1 MLNKLIRF
9 ALGHRVIILAIAFLV
24 LALGLQKA
32 ISLPVEVLPDLT
44 KPTVTIMTEAAGR
57 APEEV
62 EQRISM
68 PLERALVGVTGVTR
82 VRSISDISL
91 SLVYVEFDWD
101 TDIYKARQFVQER
114 LQSTDLPDDVVP
126 YMTPVASLM
135 GEIMLVGISS
145 DDGSMEPSDIRTYAD
160 WTVRRKLQS
169 LPGIAEVLSMGG
181 GIKQIQI
188 LPDPN
193 KLLSHGV
200 TFEELH
206 QASKQAASTSTGGFI
221 SSQAQEIMIRNLAM
235 TTDLTELGKTVIK
248 MLDDRPVTI
257 ADVAEVK
264 WGIQPMRGDAAVNG
278 RKGVVMSITKS
289 PGYDTIKLTEQ
300 VEEIL
305 NELQEQAPEGVKL
318 EPLFRQKSFIDLAI
332 DNLLEAI
339 GVGALMV
346 VIILFIFLF
355 NLRTTFIT
363 LTAIP
368 LSFAITAIVFSLA
381 ELSVNSM
388 TLGGIAVAIG
398 IVVDDAIVDVEN
410 VFRRLRENASRATP
424 LPRLE
429 VIAKASGEVRNSIL
443 YATLFIILVF
453 IPLLSLSGVE
463 GRLFT
468 PIALATMVSMGASFI
483 VSLTVIPVLCSL
495 FLRPKPGKV
504 HKEGLIV
511 RGMKWAFE
519 KTFLTFSLR
528 APAVV
533 LALALMALTAAV
545 LLYPQLGKQ
554 FLPEFKEETI
564 VVAMTASPGTSLGQT
579 SQISAVADKLL
590 LDMPDVKSVGHRV
603 GRAERGDHVVPVST
617 VEFDIELKE
626 NDTPRGEIT
635 AEIRERI
642 SSKNLP
648 GTFSVISG
656 PLKDRIGHMLSGV
669 PAKVAVKVFGPDL
682 QTLRSLGIEIQEIC
696 KEIPGLETASIE
708 QQAPIP
714 QLRIEVDRDRALAY
728 NFRPAAI
735 NEQLSILLGGA
746 TVAELFE
753 GERSID
759 LVMRLPESWR
769 ESPKKLH
776 ELMLTNNDGQ
786 RVPLKA
792 IAEIRNATGPN
803 VIKRENTLR
812 RFVVSINPTGNDLE
826 TMITTL
832 QMRID
837 EEVMTQ
843 AKYKEYSVSIEG
855 EYQAQQDASTT
866 IFKATCVVLLVI
878 ALLLYTYFGTMTFAI
893 QVLCDIPLALVGGLV
908 FTWMTINN
916 ISIATLVGFIAVAG
930 IAARNSIMLISH
942 YLHLMKHEGEGF
954 TREMIIRGTQER
966 LVPVLMTALSAGLA
980 LIPLVIAGDQPGK
993 EILHPVAIVITGGL
1007 ISSTIL
1013 GLAVTPAFFYLFGR
1027 KAALKSIAS
1036 DAPAAG

>member
-1 MLNKLIRF
+1 MLNQLIRF
-9 ALGHRVIILAIAFLV
+9 ALGHRVIVLALAFLV
-24 LALGLQKA
+24 LALGFQKTV
-32 ISLPVEVLPDLT
+32 SLPVEVLPDLT
-44 KPTVTIMTEAAGR
+44 KPTVTILTEADGR

-68 PLERALVGVTGVTR
+68 PIERSLIGVTGVTR
-82 VRSISDISL
+82 VRSTSDISL
-91 SLVYVEFDWD
+91 SLVFVEFDWD

-114 LQSTDLPDDVVP
+114 LQSVELPEGVVP

-145 DDGSMEPSDIRTYAD
+145 ENGSVNPSDLRTYAD

-181 GIKQIQI
+181 GIQQIQI

-206 QASKQAASTSTGGFI
+206 EASTQAASTSTGGFI

-235 TTDLTELGKTVIK
+235 TTDLNELGKTVIK

-257 ADVAEVK
+257 ADVAEVR
-264 WGIQPMRGDAAVNG
+264 WGIEPMRGDAAVNG
-278 RKGVVMSITKS
+278 KKGVIMSVTKS

-300 VEEIL
+300 VEEAL
-305 NELQEQAPEGVKL
+305 KELQQQAPEGVQL
-318 EPLFRQKSFIDLAI
+318 EPLFRQKSFIDMAI

-339 GVGALMV
+339 RDGAIMII
-346 VIILFIFLF
+346 IILFIFLF
-355 NLRTTFIT
+355 NFRTTFIT

-368 LSFAITAIVFSLA
+368 LSFAMTAIIFSTA
-381 ELSVNSM
+381 GLSVNSM

-410 VFRRLRENASRATP
+410 VFRRLRENASLATP

-495 FLRPKPGKV
+495 FLRPKPGST
-504 HKEGLIV
+504 HTDGFIV
-511 RGMKWAFE
+511 RGMKWLFE
-519 KTFLTFSLR
+519 RSFLVLSLR
-528 APAVV
+528 APALV
-533 LALALMALTAAV
+533 LAIALMLLTAAS
-545 LLYPQLGKQ
+545 LLYPKLGKE
-554 FLPEFKEETI
+554 FLPSFKEETI
-564 VVAMTASPGTSLGQT
+564 VVAMTASPGTSLEQT
-579 SQISAVADKLL
+579 SQIASVVDKLL
-590 LDMPDVKSVGHRV
+590 LGMPDVKSVGHRV

-626 NDTPRGEIT
+626 NDTPREKIIE
-635 AEIRERI
+635 EIRSRVSGE
-642 SSKNLP
+642 NLP
-648 GTFSVISG
+648 GTFSAISG

-669 PAKVAVKVFGPDL
+669 SAKVAVKIFGPDL
-682 QTLRSLGIEIQEIC
+682 ETLRNIGTDIQSIC
-696 KEIPGLETASIE
+696 QDIPGLETARIE

-728 NFRPAAI
+728 NFRPAQV
-735 NEQLSILLGGA
+735 NQQLSTLLGGA
-746 TVAELFE
+746 TTAELFE
-753 GERSID
+753 GERTID
-759 LVMRLPESWR
+759 MVMRLPAEWR
-769 ESPKKLH
+769 ESPQKLR
-776 ELMLTNNDGQ
+776 ELMLTNANGQ
-786 RVPLKA
+786 RVPLHA
-792 IAEIRNATGPN
+792 IAEVRNAKGPN
-803 VIKRENTLR
+803 VIMRENTQR
-812 RFVVSINPTGNDLE
+812 RFVVSINPTGRDLK

-832 QMRID
+832 QERINQS
-837 EEVMTQ
+837 VLSTP
-843 AKYKEYSVSIEG
+843 AYSGYSVSIEG
-855 EYQAQQDASTT
+855 EYQAQQDASRR
-866 IFKATCVVLLVI
+866 IFVASAIVLLVI
-878 ALLLYTYFGTMTFAI
+878 ALLLYTYFGNMTFAL
-893 QVLCDIPLALVGGLV
+893 QVICDIPLALIGGLV

-942 YLHLMKHEGEGF
+942 YLHLMKHEGEDF
-954 TREMIIRGTQER
+954 TPEMIVRGTKER

-980 LIPLVIAGDQPGK
+980 LIPLVLAGDQPGK

-1007 ISSTIL
+1007 VSSTIL
-1013 GLAVTPAFFYLFGR
+1013 GLAVTPSVFFLFGR
-1027 KAALKSIAS
+1027 KAAQKAIKQN
-1036 DAPAAG
+1036 APAVG

>member
-24 LALGLQKA
+24 LALGFQKTM
-32 ISLPVEVLPDLT
+32 SLPVEVLPDLT

-68 PLERALVGVTGVTR
+68 PLERSLVGVTGVTR

-114 LQSTDLPDDVVP
+114 LQSVELPEEVVP

-145 DDGSMEPSDIRTYAD
+145 EDGSMEPSDIRTYAD

-188 LPDPN
+188 QPDPN

-221 SSQAQEIMIRNLAM
+221 SSEAQEIMIRNLAM
-235 TTDLTELGKTVIK
+235 TTDLKELGKTVVK

-264 WGIQPMRGDAAVNG
+264 WGIEPMRGDAAVNG
-278 RKGVVMSITKS
+278 RKGVIMSITKS
-289 PGYDTIKLTEQ
+289 PGYDTIKLTNQ
-300 VEEIL
+300 VEEVL
-305 NELQEQAPEGVKL
+305 KELQEQAPGGLKL

-339 GVGALMV
+339 RDGSIMV
-346 VIILFIFLF
+346 VVILFIFLF

-368 LSFAITAIVFSLA
+368 LSFAITAIVFSVA

-410 VFRRLRENASRATP
+410 VFRRLRENASLATP

-495 FLRPKPGKV
+495 FIRPKAGKE
-504 HKEGLIV
+504 HKEGVVV
-511 RGMKWAFE
+511 RGIKWLFE
-519 KTFLTFSLR
+519 KTFLNLSLR
-528 APAVV
+528 LPSVV
-533 LALALMALTAAV
+533 LALALMLLTAAA
-545 LLYPQLGKQ
+545 LLYPKLGKQ

-564 VVAMTASPGTSLGQT
+564 VVAMTASPGTSLQQT
-579 SQISAVADKLL
+579 SQISAVVDKLL
-590 LDMPDVKSVGHRV
+590 LDIPDVKSVGHRV

-635 AEIRERI
+635 AEIRERL

-669 PAKVAVKVFGPDL
+669 SAKVAVKIFGPDL
-682 QTLRSLGIEIQEIC
+682 TTLRAMGTEIQDLC
-696 KEIPGLETASIE
+696 KDIPGLETASIE

-728 NFRPAAI
+728 NFRPAAV
-735 NEQLSILLGGA
+735 NDQLSTLLGGS
-746 TVAELFE
+746 TTAELFE
-753 GERSID
+753 GERNID
-759 LVMRLPESWR
+759 MVMRLPESWR
-769 ESPKKLH
+769 ESPQKLQ
-776 ELMLTNNDGQ
+776 ELMLTNDAGQ

-792 IAEIRNATGPN
+792 IAEIRNAKGPN
-803 VIKRENTLR
+803 VIKRENTRR
-812 RFVVSINPTGNDLE
+812 RFVVSINPTGSDLE
-826 TMITTL
+826 SMITTL
-832 QMRID
+832 QQRID
-837 EEVMTQ
+837 EKVMTQ
-843 AKYKEYSVSIEG
+843 DIYKAYNVSIEG
-855 EYQAQQDASTT
+855 EYQAQQEASAT
-866 IFKATCVVLLVI
+866 IFKATCVVLIVI
-878 ALLLYTYFGTMTFAI
+878 ALLLYTYFGTITFAI

-908 FTWMTINN
+908 FTWMTVNN

-954 TREMIIRGTQER
+954 TREMIIRGTKER
-966 LVPVLMTALSAGLA
+966 LVPVLMTALTAGLA

-1007 ISSTIL
+1007 VSSTVL
-1013 GLAVTPAFFYLFGR
+1013 GLAVTPAFFFLFGR
-1027 KAALKSIAS
+1027 KAALKAVANN
-1036 DAPAAG
+1036 APAAG

>member
-1 MLNKLIRF
+1 MLYKLIRF
-9 ALGHRVIILAIAFLV
+9 SLGHRVIVLAIAFLV
-24 LALGLQKA
+24 LALGFQKTM
-32 ISLPVEVLPDLT
+32 SLPVEVLPDLT

-68 PLERALVGVTGVTR
+68 PLERSLVGVTGVTR

-114 LQSTDLPDDVVP
+114 LQSVELPDEVVP

-145 DDGSMEPSDIRTYAD
+145 EDGSMEPSDIRTYAD

-200 TFEELH
+200 TFDELH

-221 SSQAQEIMIRNLAM
+221 SSESQEIMIRNLAM
-235 TTDLTELGKTVIK
+235 TTDLKELGKTVVK

-257 ADVAEVK
+257 ADVAEIK
-264 WGIQPMRGDAAVNG
+264 WGIEPMRGDAAVNG

-289 PGYDTIKLTEQ
+289 PGYDTIKLTDQ

-305 NELQEQAPEGVKL
+305 AELQDQAPEGILL

-339 GVGALMV
+339 RDGSIMV

-368 LSFAITAIVFSLA
+368 LSFAITAIVFSFA

-410 VFRRLRENASRATP
+410 VFRRLRENASLATP

-495 FLRPKPGKV
+495 FLRPKPGKE
-504 HKEGLIV
+504 HKEGFIV
-511 RGMKWAFE
+511 KGMKWIFE

-533 LALALMALTAAV
+533 LALALMALTAAA

-579 SQISAVADKLL
+579 SQISAVVDKLL

-635 AEIRERI
+635 GEIRERL

-669 PAKVAVKVFGPDL
+669 PAKVAVKLFGPDL
-682 QTLRSLGIEIQEIC
+682 ATLRGMGSEIQKIC

-728 NFRPAAI
+728 NFRPAAV
-735 NEQLSILLGGA
+735 NEQLSTLLGGS

-769 ESPKKLH
+769 ESPQNLH
-776 ELMLTNNDGQ
+776 ELMLTNDDGQ

-792 IAEIRNATGPN
+792 IAEIRNAKGPN
-803 VIKRENTLR
+803 VIKRENTRR
-812 RFVVSINPTGNDLE
+812 RFVVSINPTGSNLESMINTLENRIND
-826 TMITTL
+826 
-832 QMRID
+832 
-837 EEVMTQ
+837 EVMSQ
-843 AKYKEYSVSIEG
+843 SRYKEYDMSIEG
-855 EYQAQQDASTT
+855 EYQAQKEASST

-878 ALLLYTYFGTMTFAI
+878 ALLLYTYFGTITFAI

-908 FTWMTINN
+908 FTWMTVNN

-954 TREMIIRGTQER
+954 TREMIVRGTQER

-1007 ISSTIL
+1007 VSSTIL

-1027 KAALKSIAS
+1027 NAAEKSIANN
-1036 DAPAAG
+1036 APAAG

>member
-1 MLNKLIRF
+1 MLNNLIRF
-9 ALGHRVIILAIAFLV
+9 SLGHRVIILVLACLT
-24 LALGLQKA
+24 LALGFQKT

-44 KPTVTIMTEAAGR
+44 KPTVTILTEAEGR

-68 PLERALVGVTGVTR
+68 PLERSLIGVTGVSR
-82 VRSISDISL
+82 VRSTSDISL
-91 SLVYVEFDWD
+91 SLVFVEFDWD
-101 TDIYKARQFVQER
+101 TDIYQARQFVQER
-114 LQSTDLPDDVVP
+114 LQSVELPDDVIP

-145 DDGSMEPSDIRTYAD
+145 EDGSIAPSDLRTYAD

-181 GIKQIQI
+181 GIKQIQV

-206 QASKQAASTSTGGFI
+206 EAASQAASTSTGGFI
-221 SSQAQEIMIRNLAM
+221 SSRAQEIMIRNLAM
-235 TTDLTELGKTVIK
+235 TTDLDELGKTVIK

-257 ADVAEVK
+257 ADVATVQ
-264 WGIQPMRGDAAVNG
+264 WGIEPMRGDAAVNG
-278 RKGVVMSITKS
+278 RKGVIMSITKS

-300 VEEIL
+300 VEAALE
-305 NELQEQAPEGVKL
+305 ELQSQAPSGVKL

-332 DNLLEAI
+332 DNLVEAI
-339 GVGALMV
+339 RDGSIMV
-346 VIILFIFLF
+346 VVVLFVFLF
-355 NLRTTFIT
+355 NIRTTLIT

-368 LSFAITAIVFSLA
+368 LSFAMTAVIFSIM

-410 VFRRLRENASRATP
+410 VYRRLRENATLKTP
-424 LPRLE
+424 LPRIE

-468 PIALATMVSMGASFI
+468 PIAIATMVSMGASFI

-495 FLRPKPGKV
+495 FLRPKAGV
-504 HKEGLIV
+504 EHKDGFLV
-511 RGMKWAFE
+511 RGLKWIFE
-519 KTFLTFSLR
+519 RTFMAISMR
-528 APAVV
+528 APVFVIAVAV
-533 LALALMALTAAV
+533 ILLTATAM
-545 LLYPQLGKQ
+545 LYPSLGKE

-564 VVAMTASPGTSLGQT
+564 VVAMTTSPGTSLDKT
-579 SQISAVADKLL
+579 SEIAAVVDKLL

-603 GRAERGDHVVPVST
+603 GRAERGDHIVPVST
-617 VEFDIELKE
+617 VEFDIELKK
-626 NDTPRGEIT
+626 NDTPREEII
-635 AEIRERI
+635 AEIRDRV
-642 SSKNLP
+642 SSENLP
-648 GTFSVISG
+648 GTFSAISG

-669 PAKVAVKVFGPDL
+669 SAKVAVKIFGPDL
-682 QTLRSLGIEIQEIC
+682 ATLRQIGIDIQEIC
-696 KEIPGLETASIE
+696 QDIPGLETASIE

-728 NFRPAAI
+728 NFRPAEI
-735 NEQLSILLGGA
+735 NEKLSTLLGGA

-753 GERSID
+753 GERNIEM
-759 LVMRLPESWR
+759 VMRLPAEWR
-769 ESPKKLH
+769 EHPEQLKNM
-776 ELMLTNNDGQ
+776 MLTNNSGQ

-792 IAEIRNATGPN
+792 IAEVRNAKGPN
-803 VIKRENTLR
+803 VIMRENTQR
-812 RFVVSINPTGNDLE
+812 RFVVKINPTERDLE
-826 TMITTL
+826 SMITTL
-832 QMRID
+832 QKRID
-837 EEVMTQ
+837 EKVMNKAAYQ
-843 AKYKEYSVSIEG
+843 KYSVSIEG
-855 EYQAQQDASTT
+855 EYQAQQDASQR
-866 IFKATCVVLLVI
+866 ILIASSIVLLVVI
-878 ALLLYTYFGTMTFAI
+878 LLLFTYFGNLNFAI
-893 QVLCDIPLALVGGLV
+893 QVICDIPLALSGGIV

-930 IAARNSIMLISH
+930 IAARNSIMLLSH
-942 YLHLMKHEGEGF
+942 YLHLMKHEGESF
-954 TREMIIRGTQER
+954 SKEMIIRGTNER

-980 LIPLVIAGDQPGK
+980 LIPLVLAGDQPGK

-1007 ISSTIL
+1007 VSSTIL
-1013 GLAVTPAFFYLFGR
+1013 GLIVNPAFFYLVGR
-1027 KAALKSIAS
+1027 KAAEKSIANNS
-1036 DAPAAG
+1036 PAVG

>member
-9 ALGHRVIILAIAFLV
+9 ALGHRVIVLAIAFLV
-24 LALGLQKA
+24 LALGLQRA

-101 TDIYKARQFVQER
+101 TDIYKARQFIQER
-114 LQSTDLPDDVVP
+114 LQSVELPDDVVP

-145 DDGSMEPSDIRTYAD
+145 EDGSMEPSDIRTYAD

-221 SSQAQEIMIRNLAM
+221 SSESQEIMIRNLAM
-235 TTDLTELGKTVIK
+235 TTDLKELGKTVVK

-257 ADVAEVK
+257 ADVAELR
-264 WGIQPMRGDAAVNG
+264 WGIEPMRGDAAVNG

-289 PGYDTIKLTEQ
+289 PGYDTIKLTDQ
-300 VEEIL
+300 VEAIL
-305 NELQEQAPEGVKL
+305 AELQEQAPEGLKL

-339 GVGALMV
+339 RDGAIMV
-346 VIILFIFLF
+346 IIILFIFLF

-368 LSFAITAIVFSLA
+368 LSFAMTAIVFSLA

-410 VFRRLRENASRATP
+410 VFRRLRENASLATP

-495 FLRPKPGKV
+495 FLRPKAGKE
-504 HKEGLIV
+504 HKEGFIV
-511 RGMKWAFE
+511 RGMKWVFE
-519 KTFLTFSLR
+519 RTFLMISLR

-533 LALALMALTAAV
+533 LAFALMALTAAA
-545 LLYPQLGKQ
+545 LLYPKLGKQ

-579 SQISAVADKLL
+579 SQISAVVDKLL
-590 LDMPDVKSVGHRV
+590 LDIPDVKSVGHRV

-635 AEIRERI
+635 DEIRERL

-669 PAKVAVKVFGPDL
+669 PAKVAVKIFGPDL
-682 QTLRSLGIEIQEIC
+682 ETLRSIGTDIQELC

-728 NFRPAAI
+728 NFRPAAV
-735 NEQLSILLGGA
+735 NEQLSTLLGGA

-759 LVMRLPESWR
+759 MVMRLPESWR
-769 ESPKKLH
+769 ESPKNLH
-776 ELMLTNNDGQ
+776 ELMLTNDDGR
-786 RVPLKA
+786 RVPLKT
-792 IAEIRNATGPN
+792 IAEIRNAKGPN
-803 VIKRENTLR
+803 VIKRENTRR
-812 RFVVSINPTGNDLE
+812 RFVVSINPTGSDLE
-826 TMITTL
+826 SMITTL
-832 QMRID
+832 QKQID
-837 EEVMTQ
+837 EKVMTQ
-843 AKYKEYSVSIEG
+843 ERYKEYDVSIEG
-855 EYQAQQDASTT
+855 EYQAQKNASAT

-878 ALLLYTYFGTMTFAI
+878 ALLLYTYFGTMTFAF

-942 YLHLMKHEGEGF
+942 YLHLMKHEGEDF

-1007 ISSTIL
+1007 VSSTIL

-1027 KAALKSIAS
+1027 KAALKSIAN